1 MLGLSE
7 QWRRW
12 IKDALGLTEHIE
24 VLYNPCPMIEPKPEL
39 KQKEILFAGT
49 VIPRKGYADLIRR
62 FAKIAAFYPEWKV
75 VFTGNGEIEKAKA
88 IAKEY
93 GIEELMSCQRW

>member
-1 MLGLSE
+1 M
-7 QWRRW
+7 
-12 IKDALGLTEHIE
+12 
-24 VLYNPCPMIEPKPEL
+24 
-39 KQKEILFAGT
+39 
-49 VIPRKGYADLIRR
+49 IRR

-75 VFTGNGEIEKAKA
+75 VFAGNGEIEKAKA

>member
-24 VLYNPCPMIEPKPEL
+24 VLYNPSPMIEPKPEL
-39 KQKEILFAGT
+39 KQKEILFAG
-49 VIPRKGYADLIRR
+49 
-62 FAKIAAFYPEWKV
+62 
-75 VFTGNGEIEKAKA
+75 NGEIEKGKA

-93 GIEELMSCQRW
+93 GIEKLMSCQRW